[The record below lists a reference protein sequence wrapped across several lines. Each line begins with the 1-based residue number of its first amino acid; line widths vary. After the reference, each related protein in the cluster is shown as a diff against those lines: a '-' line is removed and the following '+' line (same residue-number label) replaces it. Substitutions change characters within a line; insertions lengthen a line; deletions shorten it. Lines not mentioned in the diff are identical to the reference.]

1 MSENAVLVLL
11 GIAGV
16 ATTFS
21 GFSGV
26 VAAFGGRAEGNWSPE
41 ERVRAI
47 NMLVLSLAVS
57 LFSFLPLTE
66 ELLKI
71 SDFAVWT
78 SSSLLLGIF
87 SAIYFFYAIIVTRK
101 LIRIRQ
107 G

>member
-1 MSENAVLVLL
+1 MLDRLVMNEHAVLVLL

-26 VAAFGGRAEGNWSPE
+26 AAVFGGRAEGNWAPE

-47 NMLVLSLAVS
+47 NMLVLSLAVFM
-57 LFSFLPLTE
+57 FSFLPLTE

-71 SDFAVWT
+71 SDPAIWV

-87 SAIYFFYAIIVTRK
+87 SAIYFF
-101 LIRIRQ
+101 
-107 G
+107 